1 MKDGWVGSVAHTH
14 RAKCSVCTLTGD
26 VCLGV
31 LELWE
36 SVDINH
42 VKQNPV
48 PTLSCGVL

>member
-1 MKDGWVGSVAHTH
+1 MGGVNGTHTQSQVL
-14 RAKCSVCTLTGD
+14 CLVTLTGD